1 MPNQH
6 GGPNRGQGRKPKP
19 LETKYRRRLFTLPPE
34 LDDRL
39 IDWSI
44 KTGQEI
50 SPKLAELI
58 DNFLTSEGA

>member
-19 LETKYRRRLFTLPPE
+19 PEQKFRHRMITLPPS

-39 IDWSI
+39 IAWSI
-44 KTGQEI
+44 ESKQEI
-50 SPKLAELI
+50 SPMIAKLI
-58 DNFLTSEGA
+58 SDFLTQEGA